1 MAFVYVCGDD
11 AATAWEIADVKVM
24 ATGFDG
30 VEEQMA
36 TTVSVYPNPAQEM
49 VSFQLES
56 DAEVSVFDM
65 TGRMV
70 GLMNLTA
77 GEAHY
82 QVANLDNG
90 VYFLNIRY
98 ADGKTGVARFVKF

>member
-1 MAFVYVCGDD
+1 
-11 AATAWEIADVKVM
+11 
-24 ATGFDG
+24 
-30 VEEQMA
+30 
-36 TTVSVYPNPAQEM
+36 
-49 VSFQLES
+49 
-56 DAEVSVFDM
+56 M

-70 GLMNLTA
+70 GLMNLAA

-82 QVANLDNG
+82 PVAHLDNG